1 VSVRVNILPREVE
14 RRERARRAVGVL
26 VFIGLLFV
34 AGLVA
39 LYLLQLSRV
48 NAAKDEL
55 TVAEGERNERQAEV
69 DELGEYAQLQSQAEA
84 ASALLV
90 EALGGHVSFAGILQD
105 VAAVMPTDAALTT
118 LGITMNDEPTE
129 VDGSAATGPSFGVVS
144 GTGDALR
151 GHAPGVERVLLE
163 FDKVAAFF
171 NVFLTNSTI
180 DEEDIAVFSF
190 EVDLGPEIFTGQYLD
205 GLPEELR

>member
-1 VSVRVNILPREVE
+1 MSVRVNILPREVE
-14 RRERARRAVGVL
+14 RREAARRAVGVL

-39 LYLLQLSRV
+39 LYLFQVSKVGTAR
-48 NAAKDEL
+48 DEL
-55 TVAEGERNERQAEV
+55 TVAQEELADRQREV
-69 DELGEYAQLQSQAEA
+69 TELDEYAQLQEQSQAA
-84 ASALLV
+84 AALLT

-118 LGITMNDEPTE
+118 LAITMNDTPAQVE
-129 VDGSAATGPSFGVVS
+129 GSAATGPSFGRVT

-171 NVFLTNSTI
+171 NVFLTNSSI
-180 DEEDIAVFSF
+180 DDQDIAVFAF
-190 EVDLGPEIFTGQYLD
+190 EVDLGPEVHTGQYDD